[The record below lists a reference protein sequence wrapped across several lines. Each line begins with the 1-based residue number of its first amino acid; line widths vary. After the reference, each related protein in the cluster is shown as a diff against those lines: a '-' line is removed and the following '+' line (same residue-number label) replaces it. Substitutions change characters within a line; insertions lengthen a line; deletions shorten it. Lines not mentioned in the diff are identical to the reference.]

1 MITHDIPNKVV
12 LNECHPQETHQDLLD
27 RFKSFQ
33 RLSSGQTLSLL
44 HEVRLNQVL
53 QGRLRSLSE
62 RALEQIPGPLKGV
75 LNLGPIV

>member
-1 MITHDIPNKVV
+1 
-12 LNECHPQETHQDLLD
+12 
-27 RFKSFQ
+27 
-33 RLSSGQTLSLL
+33 LSLL